1 MDKQFA
7 GNHLRSVTAGA
18 VVAAVLIMGGCILWR
33 LVRNELG
40 ATPTQLMFFC
50 PIRER
55 AGLRLVV
62 DDQETPVSHGEAWL
76 YPCNPGMHRV
86 AATRTGFTEIREKVE
101 LRQGRTAAV
110 ALNWEPASPVAP
122 TPAPTKPP
130 SHDKLPVPSETVQ
143 RALLTHLDET
153 YPINAAGDF
162 SEHTALVVQLMKA
175 AEQRTLTPAQR
186 FTMLYRAAELACG
199 VGDLPTMVQVV
210 EAVNAHF
217 VIVEPDF
224 EQTIYEQ
231 MVEANADP
239 ARIESLVATANQLV
253 DRAIAADRYDVA
265 FHILDCAA
273 TSCQTGRANLL
284 KNVQSRKDAVKALEA
299 LWSRFRSA
307 ADAIKSNAKDPQANL
322 MIGSWYCFY
331 NGQPEHGWPFLTKG
345 SVEALKKAAQQEIAP
360 PTNPE
365 GQKQLG
371 DAWSDLAKS
380 RSGDERDGMTVRA
393 GYWYQRAWDAMPD
406 GPERIIVGKRLEQIA
421 QLRLPVA
428 NGTLARLGG
437 DSIRWRSL
445 PGQPFP
451 RDVWVSLLEY
461 IDPNDNSLDG
471 HWSRTGNTIN
481 GEKQSLISIPVDVGG
496 DYDLE
501 CKFAGSGGSNAAG
514 LVFVVGNHQCRLC
527 LERDGRLMRVN
538 ERLAPASELVVTNV
552 APFAPTKG
560 QKYTVLV
567 QVRLMGEIASIAVQL
582 DNKPYLYWTSKQEDL
597 DLVNITLPSPRRPA
611 LAAVQPTTFHDLR
624 LRSRSWGKA
633 ALSAD
638 TKKDSTGGAG
648 VNPDANVKA
657 KTG

>member
-1 MDKQFA
+1 MNKRLA
-7 GNHLRSVTAGA
+7 ETHLGSVTAGTA
-18 VVAAVLIMGGCILWR
+18 IAAVLLLCGYMPWR
-33 LVRNELG
+33 LVRNELS
-40 ATPTQLMFFC
+40 AAPTQLMFFC

-55 AGLRLVV
+55 SGVRLVV
-62 DDQETPVSHGEAWL
+62 DDQETPVSHGEPWL
-76 YPCNPGMHRV
+76 YPCDPGMHRV
-86 AATRTGFTEIREKVE
+86 TATRTGFTEIREKVE
-101 LRQGRTAAV
+101 LSQGRTAAV
-110 ALNWEPASPVAP
+110 ALNWATVSPVAP
-122 TPAPTKPP
+122 TRAPTKAP

-153 YPINAAGDF
+153 YPINTTEDF
-162 SEHTALVVQLMKA
+162 SEHTALVGQLMKV
-175 AEQRTLTPAQR
+175 AEQTTLTPAQR

-199 VGDLPTMVQVV
+199 AGDLATMVQAV
-210 EAVNAHF
+210 EAVKAHF

-265 FHILDCAA
+265 FHILDSAA

-322 MIGSWYCFY
+322 TIGTWYCFY

-345 SVEALKKAAQQEIAP
+345 SDEAQKAAQQEIAP

-371 DAWSDLAKS
+371 DAWSDPAKT

-406 GPERIIVGKRLEQIA
+406 GPERTIVGKRLEQIA

-428 NGTLARLGG
+428 NATLARLGG

-451 RDVWVSLLEY
+451 RDMWVSLLEY

-471 HWSRTGNTIN
+471 HWSRTGNTVN
-481 GEKQSLISIPVDVGG
+481 GEKQSLISMPVDVGG

-552 APFAPTKG
+552 APFTPTKG

-597 DLVNITLPSPRRPA
+597 DLVNVTLPSPRRLA

-633 ALSAD
+633 VLSAD
-638 TKKDSTGGAG
+638 TKKDSAGGTG

-657 KTG
+657 KAG

>member
-1 MDKQFA
+1 MNTRLA
-7 GNHLRSVTAGA
+7 GNHLGSVTAGA
-18 VVAAVLIMGGCILWR
+18 VVAAVLLLCGYMLWR
-33 LVRNELG
+33 LVRNELS
-40 ATPTQLMFFC
+40 AAPTQLMFFC

-55 AGLRLVV
+55 SGVRLVV
-62 DDQETPVSHGEAWL
+62 DDQDTPVSRGEPWL

-101 LRQGRTAAV
+101 LSQGRTAAV
-110 ALNWEPASPVAP
+110 ALMWDRASPV
-122 TPAPTKPP
+122 TPAPLPTKPQ
-130 SHDKLPVPSETVQ
+130 SLGKQPVPSETVQ
-143 RALLTHLDET
+143 RELLAHLNET
-153 YPINAAGDF
+153 YPIDTTGDF
-162 SEHTALVVQLMKA
+162 SEHAALVGQLMKA
-175 AEQRTLTPAQR
+175 AEQTTLTPAQR

-199 VGDLPTMVQVV
+199 AGDLPTMVQVV

-217 VIVEPDF
+217 AVDETDF
-224 EQTIYEQ
+224 ERAIYEQ
-231 MVEANADP
+231 VVEASAEP
-239 ARIESLVATANQLV
+239 ARIEALVAIANQLV

-273 TSCQTGRANLL
+273 TSCQAGRANLL

-299 LWSRFRSA
+299 LWNRFRSA
-307 ADAIKSNAKDPQANL
+307 TDTIKANAKDPQANL

-345 SVEALKKAAQQEIAP
+345 SDEALKKLAQQEIAP

-371 DAWSDLAKS
+371 DAWFDLAKT
-380 RSGDERDGMTVRA
+380 RSGDERDGMAVRA
-393 GYWYQRAWDAMPD
+393 GYWYQRAWESLSD
-406 GPERIIVGKRLEQIA
+406 GPARTTIGRRLEEIGRT
-421 QLRLPVA
+421 QLPLTKTA
-428 NGTLARLGG
+428 MARLGG

-445 PGQPFP
+445 PGQPFS
-451 RDVWVSLLEY
+451 RDMWVSLLEY

-471 HWSRTGNTIN
+471 HWSRTGNSIS

-501 CKFAGSGGSNAAG
+501 CEFTGSGDKNGAG

-538 ERLAPASELVVTNV
+538 ERLAPASELVITNV
-552 APFAPTKG
+552 PPFTPTKG

-582 DNKPYLYWTSKQEDL
+582 DDKPYLYWTSKQEDL

-611 LAAVQPTTFHDLR
+611 LAAVQPTTFQDLR

-633 ALSAD
+633 VLAAP
-638 TKKDSTGGAG
+638 KKDSTGGAG
-648 VNPDANVKA
+648 VNPDANVNAKA
-657 KTG
+657 G